1 MQNNKEHE
9 NTRRYY
15 RIKYPFFYQPKIKI
29 EGEDIESH
37 IIELSERGCR
47 FLYEGTSS
55 FIKGSEMRV
64 TIIFHDG
71 AEFQFSGDILAA
83 EGKNVILHF
92 SGCLPLSRIMEE
104 QRYIMSS
111 RINHL

>member
-1 MQNNKEHE
+1 MQDNKEHE
-9 NTRRYY
+9 NTRKYY
-15 RIKYPFFYQPKIKI
+15 RIKYPFFYQPKIKT
-29 EGEDIESH
+29 EGEDIESY

-47 FLYEGTSS
+47 FFYEGTRPLN
-55 FIKGSEMRV
+55 KGLDLRV

-71 AEFQFSGDILAA
+71 AEFQFSGDILNV

-111 RINHL
+111 RINHI